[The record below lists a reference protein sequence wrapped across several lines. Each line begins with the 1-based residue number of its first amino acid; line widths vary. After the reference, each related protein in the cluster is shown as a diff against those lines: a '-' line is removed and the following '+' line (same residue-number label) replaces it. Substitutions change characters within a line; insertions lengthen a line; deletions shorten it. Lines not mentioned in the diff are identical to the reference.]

1 MRRLIPYDNLFK
13 QVSGYVRTVKNMSQI
28 IIRGAGHIA
37 PYDQPRR
44 SRDMID
50 KLIGGTPF

>member
-1 MRRLIPYDNLFK
+1 
-13 QVSGYVRTVKNMSQI
+13 MSQI

-50 KLIGGTPF
+50 KLISGTPF